1 MSSNDTAH
9 PVPETKIA
17 PDATGNSPVP
27 MNPRTRALLEG
38 PVFPT
43 LVRLA
48 APNIFLAFMQ
58 ALVSLGDTW
67 FISRTGTSG
76 LAGIALVFPL
86 IMLMQMMSAGAIG
99 GGVSSAISRALGSG
113 NTDKAEMLA
122 MHAVVIAVISGLLF
136 SAVMLLTGPGLYM
149 LLGGK
154 NAALDQAVA
163 YSTIIFGGALTIW
176 LCNILANI
184 LRGTGNM
191 MLPATA
197 LSIAASLHIPLCGAL
212 VLGWGPFPHMGIAGA
227 AVSYVCSFG
236 FVALY
241 FAFRIQRGGSGL
253 HLRWRSLKLNASLF
267 RDILGVGLLSSVNSA
282 QTIATAVIVTGLVGS
297 FGTAAIAGYGLG
309 VRLELLQIPIIFAVG
324 SALVPMV
331 GTNIGAG
338 NVKRARTIAWTGA
351 GIAACIT
358 GSVGVT
364 VALWPNLWAGL
375 FSSDPGVLDAGYTYL
390 RIAGPCYIFLG
401 MGIALYFASQGA
413 GRVML
418 PMLAGTARFIIAA
431 VGGLISILYLGGGM
445 IVLFVLIGSGM
456 FVLGAGIAAAIKF
469 RPWR

>member
-1 MSSNDTAH
+1 
-9 PVPETKIA
+9 V
-17 PDATGNSPVP
+17 
-27 MNPRTRALLEG
+27 NPRSRALLEA

-67 FISRTGTSG
+67 FISHTGTSG

-86 IMLMQMMSAGAIG
+86 LMLMQMMSAGAIG

-113 NTDKAEMLA
+113 NADKAEMLA
-122 MHAVVIAVISGLLF
+122 MHAVVIAVIFGLLF
-136 SAVMLLTGPGLYM
+136 SAVMLLVGPGLYM

-154 NAALDQAVA
+154 SASLEKAVA

-191 MLPATA
+191 MVPATV
-197 LSIAASLHIPLCGAL
+197 LSITAALQIPLCGAL
-212 VLGWGPFPHMGIAGA
+212 VLGWGPFPQMGIAGA
-227 AVSYVCSFG
+227 AISTVCSFG
-236 FVALY
+236 SAAIY
-241 FAFRIQRGGSGL
+241 FAFRIQARGSGL
-253 HLRWRSLKLNASLF
+253 HLHWPGLKLRASLF
-267 RDILGVGLLSSVNSA
+267 KDILGVGLLSSVNAA
-282 QTIATAVIVTGLVGS
+282 QTIATTVIVTGLVGS

-309 VRLELLQIPIIFAVG
+309 VRLELLQIPIIFAIG

-338 NVKRARTIAWTGA
+338 LVKRARKSAWLGA
-351 GIAACIT
+351 ALAAGIT

-375 FSSDPGVLDAGYTYL
+375 FSSDPGVLAAGYTYL

-401 MGIALYFASQGA
+401 IGIALYFASQGA
-413 GRVML
+413 GRVIL
-418 PMLAGTARFIIAA
+418 LMLAGTARFIIAA
-431 VGGLISILYLGGGM
+431 VGGFLAIRYLGGGL
-445 IVLFVLIGSGM
+445 ISLFALIGLGM
-456 FVLGAGIAAAIKF
+456 FALGVGATAAVRF
-469 RPWR
+469 RAW

>member
-1 MSSNDTAH
+1 MKPH
-9 PVPETKIA
+9 I
-17 PDATGNSPVP
+17 
-27 MNPRTRALLEG
+27 RALLEA

-58 ALVSLGDTW
+58 ALVSLSDTW
-67 FISRTGTSG
+67 FISQTGTSG

-86 IMLMQMMSAGAIG
+86 LMLMQMMSAGAIG

-122 MHAVVIAVISGLLF
+122 MHAVLIALAFGLLF
-136 SAVMLLTGPGLYM
+136 TVVLLGVGPGLYM

-154 NAALDQAVA
+154 GVALDRAIA
-163 YSTIIFGGALTIW
+163 YSTIVFGGALTVW

-191 MLPATA
+191 IVPATV
-197 LSIAASLHIPLCGAL
+197 LSITASIQIPLCGAL
-212 VLGWGPFPHMGIAGA
+212 VLGWGPFPQMGIVGA
-227 AVSYVCSFG
+227 AISYVCCFG
-236 FVALY
+236 AAALY
-241 FAFRIQRGGSGL
+241 FAFHIQTGGSGL
-253 HLRWRSLKLNASLF
+253 HLHWRSLKLDASLF
-267 RDILGVGLLSSVNSA
+267 KNILGVGLLSSVNA
-282 QTIATAVIVTGLVGS
+282 VQTITTTVIVTGLVGS

-309 VRLELLQIPIIFAVG
+309 VRLELLQIPIIFAIG

-338 NVKRARTIAWTGA
+338 NVKRARKAAWIGA
-351 GIAACIT
+351 GIAAGIT
-358 GSVGVT
+358 GSVGMT

-375 FSSDPGVLDAGYTYL
+375 FSSDPGVLNTGYTYL

-401 MGIALYFASQGA
+401 IGIALYFASQGA
-413 GRVML
+413 GKVIL

-431 VGGLISILYLGGGM
+431 VGGLLCIRYMGGGL
-445 IVLFVLIGSGM
+445 IFLFALIALGM
-456 FVLGAGIAAAIKF
+456 FVLGIGAAAAVKF
-469 RPWR
+469 RDWR